1 MFPKRFR
8 DPKTGF
14 QLLSSMHIKKYLNK
28 IGFEKEDYL
37 FWKKAGKA
45 LLCSYAIIGAVWV
58 YNESSPLD
66 WWPLK
71 LRPMETQEFAHLHER
86 QEFPYPR
93 DKGAT
98 KEFTAKERV
107 MRTTSGANG
116 MVGNDKSAPI
126 YQKEIEGEK
135 FDQEAQKVWLGM
147 RDEVIAELKE
157 KGFDV
162 K

>member
-37 FWKKAGKA
+37 FWKKAGTA

-71 LRPMETQEFAHLHER
+71 LRPTETQEFAHLLEG

-93 DKGAT
+93 DKGAM
-98 KEFTAKERV
+98 KEFIAKERV
-107 MRTTSGANG
+107 VRSTSGSNG
-116 MVGNDKSAPI
+116 TVGNDKSAYD
-126 YQKEIEGEK
+126 YQNEIDRKK
-135 FDQEAQKVWLGM
+135 FDQEAQKVWSGM

-157 KGFDV
+157 KGFNT